1 MKKITSPDNPTFRQL
16 RTLAG
21 SSRERR
27 RLNRTVL
34 DGLHL
39 LQAYVARV
47 GPPELVALSDSA
59 ANSGEIAG
67 FLAGQPGMR
76 LVVLSDALFG
86 KVGLVSTP
94 TGVLSLIGI
103 PAARPVRRPEG
114 SCVLL
119 DAVQDAGNLGSI
131 LRTAAAAGVADAY
144 LGRGCAQA
152 WSPKVLRAAM
162 GAHFDLAIQEHADLR
177 TVLREFVGVSIS
189 ASLRG
194 SKDLYEL
201 DLAGPV
207 AWLFGNEGTGLS
219 PELEGMANQAVRIPM
234 PGGSESLNVA
244 AAAAVCLFEEVRQKS
259 RLKTR
264 AGRAAP
270 PA

>member
-1 MKKITSPDNPTFRQL
+1 MQIYWQAAMKKITSPDNPTFRQL

-103 PAARPVRRPEG
+103 PAARPVRRPANSSLSEVTDFCMRDF
-114 SCVLL
+114 SSSME
-119 DAVQDAGNLGSI
+119 N
-131 LRTAAAAGVADAY
+131 
-144 LGRGCAQA
+144 A
-152 WSPKVLRAAM
+152 WAM
-162 GAHFDLAIQEHADLR
+162 EY
-177 TVLREFVGVSIS
+177 S
-189 ASLRG
+189 
-194 SKDLYEL
+194 
-201 DLAGPV
+201 
-207 AWLFGNEGTGLS
+207 
-219 PELEGMANQAVRIPM
+219 
-234 PGGSESLNVA
+234 
-244 AAAAVCLFEEVRQKS
+244 
-259 RLKTR
+259 
-264 AGRAAP
+264 
-270 PA
+270 

>member
-1 MKKITSPDNPTFRQL
+1 MKKITSQDNPTFRQL
-16 RTLAG
+16 RALAG

-27 RLNRTVL
+27 SLNRTLL

-47 GPPELVALSDSA
+47 GPPELLALSESA
-59 ANSGEIAG
+59 AHSGEMAG
-67 FLAGQPGMR
+67 FLASQPGMR

-94 TGVLSLIGI
+94 TGVVSMIEI
-103 PAARPVRRPEG
+103 PVVRPVRRPAG

-131 LRTAAAAGVADAY
+131 LRSAAAAGLADAY

-162 GAHFDLAIQEHADLR
+162 GAHFDLAIHEHADLGA
-177 TVLREFVGVSIS
+177 VLREFVGLSIS

-194 SKDLYEL
+194 RKDLYDL
-201 DLAGPV
+201 DLSGPV
-207 AWLFGNEGTGLS
+207 AWLLGNEGAGLS
-219 PELEGMANQAVRIPM
+219 PELEALASQAVRIPM
-234 PGGSESLNVA
+234 PGGTESLNVA

-259 RLKTR
+259 RLRTR
-264 AGRAAP
+264 AGRYAP